1 MRRLSRGGPPVTETS
16 SDDERR
22 NKKTDQEK
30 ALRKKKEDIKKGHH
44 IYHRLREIPT
54 GVLVDDILKVFFL
67 GIYIYSFSYQLI
79 I

>member
-1 MRRLSRGGPPVTETS
+1 MRRQSRGGPPVTETS

-30 ALRKKKEDIKKGHH
+30 ALRKKEDIKKGHH
-44 IYHRLREIPT
+44 VYHRLREIPT